1 MKIPRDKPE
10 RELVNITPLI
20 DVVFILLVFFML
32 AGAIERPDPIAI
44 EPPVSG
50 STDFS
55 DADEA
60 KDYIITLDPAG
71 DIYVEDRQLTDER
84 LSRQVTD
91 LLSIQ
96 PDVLIHVK
104 ADGQTEAVRV
114 IEIME
119 LLRLAGAQYVV
130 LISVG
135 GAPQSLGEEAAP

>member
-1 MKIPRDKPE
+1 MKIPRDKPA

-32 AGAIERPDPIAI
+32 AGAIERPDPVEV

-55 DADEA
+55 DADDN
-60 KDYIITLDPAG
+60 KDYIITLDADG
-71 DIYVEDRQLTDER
+71 NLFVEDRR
-84 LSRQVTD
+84 LSDEGLSREVTL
-91 LLSIQ
+91 LLSVQ

-114 IEIME
+114 IETME

-135 GAPQSLGEEAAP
+135 GGAPSLSEDVR